1 MFELMQMMVLSLQFD
16 GRKGPSKLPPMSQ
29 LILGIESSC
38 DETGVALVRLPD
50 GAGVPVLEAHALHS
64 QIEMHQAYGG
74 VVPELASRDHIRR
87 VLPLTQSVLD
97 QAGRQLA
104 EVDVVAYTRGPGLAG
119 ALLVGAGVA
128 CALGAAL
135 GKPVLG
141 VHHLE
146 GHLLS
151 PFLSADPPEFPF
163 VALLVSGGHTQLM
176 RVDGVGRYEL
186 LGETI
191 DDAAGEA
198 FDKSAK
204 LLGLGYPG
212 GPALSRLAQ
221 QGDGEA
227 FKLPRPLLHS
237 GNLDF
242 SFAGLKTAVLT
253 QARKL
258 GDDLDARR
266 ADLAASTEA
275 AIVDVLVRKTLSALK
290 GTGLRRVVVAGG
302 VGANRLLREQLDAAC
317 ARLKVRVHYP
327 ELHLCTD
334 NGAMIAMAAAMR
346 LQAGQQTPSRDYAF
360 DVKPR
365 WPLDSLQA
373 DAPAVAA

>member
-1 MFELMQMMVLSLQFD
+1 MLMSSCNYRAR
-16 GRKGPSKLPPMSQ
+16 GRHYTSRM

-38 DETGVALVRLPD
+38 DETGVALVATADAPSR
-50 GAGVPVLEAHALHS
+50 VPVLLSHALYS

-87 VLPLTQSVLD
+87 VLPLTDEVM
-97 QAGRQLA
+97 QASGCDLQA
-104 EVDVVAYTRGPGLAG
+104 VDVVAYTRGPGLAG

-128 CALGAAL
+128 CALAASL
-135 GKPVLG
+135 DKPVLG
-141 VHHLE
+141 IHHLE

-151 PFLSADPPEFPF
+151 PFLSQDPPEFPF

-176 RVDGVGRYEL
+176 RVDGVGQYAL

-204 LLGLGYPG
+204 LMGLGYPG

-221 QGDGEA
+221 TGDPQA

-237 GNLDF
+237 GDLDF
-242 SFAGLKTAVLT
+242 SFAGLKTAVMT

-258 GDDLDARR
+258 GQDLEARK
-266 ADLAASTEA
+266 ADLAASTQA
-275 AIVDVLVRKTLSALK
+275 AIVEVLVKKSMTALRE
-290 GTGLRRVVVAGG
+290 TGLRRLVVAGG
-302 VGANRLLREQLDAAC
+302 VGANQSLREQLNALC
-317 ARLKVRVHYP
+317 QNIRVHYP

-346 LQAGQQTPSRDYAF
+346 LQAGVAQATTRYSF

-365 WPLDSLQA
+365 WPLAELQA
-373 DAPAVAA
+373 

>member
-1 MFELMQMMVLSLQFD
+1 MSL
-16 GRKGPSKLPPMSQ
+16 

-38 DETGVALVRLPD
+38 DETGVALVRST
-50 GAGVPVLEAHALHS
+50 GADVPTLLAHALHS
-64 QIEMHQAYGG
+64 QIDMHQAYGG

-87 VLPLTQSVLD
+87 VLPLTQAVMAES
-97 QAGRQLA
+97 GHTLA

-176 RVDGVGRYEL
+176 RVDGVGRYEI

-204 LLGLGYPG
+204 LMGLGYPG
-212 GPALSRLAQ
+212 GPALSRLAE
-221 QGDGEA
+221 QGDPLA

-242 SFAGLKTAVLT
+242 SFAGLKTAVMT
-253 QARKL
+253 QAKKL
-258 GDDLDARR
+258 GDDLEARK
-266 ADLAASTEA
+266 ADLAASTQA
-275 AIVDVLVRKTLSALK
+275 AIVDVLVKKSLTALRE
-290 GTGLRRVVVAGG
+290 TGLQRIVVAGG
-302 VGANRLLREQLDAAC
+302 VGANRLLREQLNAAC
-317 ARLKVRVHYP
+317 AKQRVRVHYP

-346 LQAGQQTPSRDYAF
+346 LQSGQQQARCDYAF

-365 WPLDSLQA
+365 WPLDALEAQQA
-373 DAPAVAA
+373 PR